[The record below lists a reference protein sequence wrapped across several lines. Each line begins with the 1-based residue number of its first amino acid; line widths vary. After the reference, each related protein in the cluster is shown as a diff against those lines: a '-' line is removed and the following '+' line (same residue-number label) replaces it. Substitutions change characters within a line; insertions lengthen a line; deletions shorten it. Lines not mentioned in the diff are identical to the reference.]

1 MAEIN
6 LLIGKRIK
14 FNSGTKP
21 SPKLIVVQVLDK
33 LIIKEAICYLCVGAQ
48 NKAYIVE
55 ATAILK
61 VY

>member
-33 LIIKEAICYLCVGAQ
+33 LIVKDTISYLCVGAQ

-61 VY
+61 IY

>member
-1 MAEIN
+1 MADIN

-33 LIIKEAICYLCVGAQ
+33 LIIKDTISYLCVGAQ
-48 NKAYIVE
+48 NKAHIVD

-61 VY
+61 IY